1 MLTWPLRISFGNNLT
16 IALVSYFLKINGGR
30 NLRISERL
38 GSLRATSLSSQSDA
52 IAIIFCSHTA
62 SI

>member
-1 MLTWPLRISFGNNLT
+1 MMTWPLRISFGNSLT
-16 IALVSYFLKINGGR
+16 IALVSYFFKINGGR

-38 GSLRATSLSSQSDA
+38 GPLRVTSLPSQSDA
-52 IAIIFCSHTA
+52 IAIIFCSHTD